1 MGGVMLASTEWAG
14 GLRDRALAVSAE
26 QRRAVG
32 PELQTTIENV
42 INNVFPL
49 HGLEAPSGS
58 AGILPAVSGSEKATS
73 RQDAGAPRP
82 AGLTKTSD

>member
-26 QRRAVG
+26 QRRAVE
-32 PELQTTIENV
+32 PELQRTIENV

-49 HGLEAPSGS
+49 HGLEAPALGRAAS
-58 AGILPAVSGSEKATS
+58 
-73 RQDAGAPRP
+73 P
-82 AGLTKTSD
+82 AGLTEPAIKHKRRRSIT